1 MVPLSGLE
9 GAANSSA
16 NTRNIFGT
24 AKHTSCSLLALK
36 KNLEY
41 ILWYVANLAT
51 KFNITLD
58 QIARS
63 NLKKTQD
70 RWGEGQSAAQHLDVN
85 YREEHRFPRHFV
97 VELREVTVNGEMKI
111 RGYVDGKPLGDD
123 LTDNAYDN
131 DGYRFHDVF
140 HLGYVAVLG
149 WSPVVRKLMGRKRR
163 YDETKDEVEDG
174 GRAQVID
181 EGIAALVFEY
191 AEKHDLLENVE
202 DLDYRLLRTIK
213 GITSYLEVKEKT
225 MKDWRDAI
233 LAGFRVWRQV
243 RDANGGRIE
252 VDLNEKT
259 LRFLG
264 NARHARML
272 Q

>member
-1 MVPLSGLE
+1 V
-9 GAANSSA
+9 
-16 NTRNIFGT
+16 T
-24 AKHTSCSLLALK
+24 AKHILFPARIEEELGD
-36 KNLEY
+36 

-51 KFNITLD
+51 KFNMTLE
-58 QIARS
+58 QVAQS

-70 RWGEGQSAAQHLDVN
+70 RWGDGQSSAQPLDANDPV
-85 YREEHRFPRHFV
+85 EARFPRHFV
-97 VELREVTVNGEMKI
+97 VELREVTVKGEVKI
-111 RGYVDGKPLGDD
+111 RGYIDGKPLGDD
-123 LTDNAYDN
+123 LTDNAYDA

-163 YDETKDEVEDG
+163 YDKIKDEVEDG

-191 AEKHDLLENVE
+191 AEKHDWLEKIE

-213 GITSYLEVKEKT
+213 GITSYLEVKDKT

-252 VDLNEKT
+252 VDLDAKT

-264 NARHARML
+264 PASTREDESAPATL
-272 Q
+272 P